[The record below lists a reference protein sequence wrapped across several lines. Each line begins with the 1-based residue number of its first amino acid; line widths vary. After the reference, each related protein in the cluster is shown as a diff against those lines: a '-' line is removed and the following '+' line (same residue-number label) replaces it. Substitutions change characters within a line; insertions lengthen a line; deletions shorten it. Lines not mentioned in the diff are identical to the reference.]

1 MGKTRDSKRK
11 EVEAMA
17 RAKAAQQENA
27 VQQAKPGGTI
37 RLFIFFGSEDDDE
50 VARAKNDIA
59 AGTPKGVPVLSKWR
73 KNSDGSISGIIS
85 GSPAYVDGDP
95 ISTSPLKGEAI
106 SGSVVTTQSGSRY
119 VMHILFSLFPWLYF
133 VLKTLIMHFSYS
145 LVSSAAD
152 TF

>member
-1 MGKTRDSKRK
+1 M
-11 EVEAMA
+11 
-17 RAKAAQQENA
+17 N
-27 VQQAKPGGTI
+27 P
-37 RLFIFFGSEDDDE
+37 
-50 VARAKNDIA
+50 
-59 AGTPKGVPVLSKWR
+59 PKGVPVLSKWR

-85 GSPAYVDGDP
+85 GSPAYADGDA

-119 VMHILFSLFPWLYF
+119 VMHILFALYPRLYF
-133 VLKTLIMHFSYS
+133 VLKSLIMPFSYS